1 MNLHL
6 RDFLGMELVH
16 LLAAIAILA
25 VQGTEAQFYYPMATT
40 EPPELPVDHRQRFL
54 LYNPFNGQQL
64 EPLRYMSF
72 LRGGNRQAGQVSGNL
87 VELPQLWQPCSC
99 SEFTCRCCLGLV
111 FGFGE
116 SFNQRVCTSIEYS
129 RADLGLRL
137 SIEVN
142 QRSVANFGFSARNPP
157 DYCVPLLL
165 PLPLFSC
172 LRLYD
177 IRAYGEGNVQVCIS
191 VVFKVLVSQ
200 FFEYRFNCIRFGV
213 NGVHFV
219 RDSQQQYQDKDKEKD
234 QGQAGEV
241 ELDKRGVMNVE
252 TPEKGPKSFKPPN
265 DILAASGSRLD
276 FHPI

>member
-1 MNLHL
+1 MSLHL
-6 RDFLGMELVH
+6 RGILGMFY
-16 LLAAIAILA
+16 LLAATVALA
-25 VQGTEAQFYYPMATT
+25 VHGTEAQFYYPMAMPVPATT
-40 EPPELPVDHRQRFL
+40 NLPELSVEHRQRFL

-72 LRGGNRQAGQVSGNL
+72 LRGGKAPGGAVSGNL

-99 SEFTCRCCLGLV
+99 AEFTCRCCLGLV

-129 RADLGLRL
+129 RAELGLRL
-137 SIEVN
+137 NIEVN

-177 IRAYGEGNVQVCIS
+177 IQAYGEGNVQVCIS

-213 NGVHFV
+213 NGVYFV
-219 RDSQQQYQDKDKEKD
+219 PDSQQQDQD
-234 QGQAGEV
+234 QGQGQAVEV
-241 ELDKRGVMNVE
+241 ELDKKMDAQAQEQGSQRFNLA
-252 TPEKGPKSFKPPN
+252 N
-265 DILAASGSRLD
+265 DKLASGSRLD

>member
-6 RDFLGMELVH
+6 RDFLGMVY
-16 LLAAIAILA
+16 LLAAVVALA
-25 VQGTEAQFYYPMATT
+25 VHGTKAQFYNPMPMFVPRLLPAPT
-40 EPPELPVDHRQRFL
+40 ELPVPVEHRQRFL

-72 LRGGNRQAGQVSGNL
+72 LRGGKRQAGQVSGNL

-99 SEFTCRCCLGLV
+99 AEFTCRCCLGLV

-116 SFNQRVCTSIEYS
+116 SFNQRVCTAIEYS
-129 RADLGLRL
+129 REELGLRL

-157 DYCVPLLL
+157 DYCIPLLL

-213 NGVHFV
+213 NGVYFV
-219 RDSQQQYQDKDKEKD
+219 RDSQQQD
-234 QGQAGEV
+234 QGQVVEV
-241 ELDKRGVMNVE
+241 ELDKQMAAQSSEQGSKRSNL
-252 TPEKGPKSFKPPN
+252 PN
-265 DILAASGSRLD
+265 DKLASGSRLD